1 MGPVRNVCNTSHI
14 SVSSWQACVATNP
27 PHCLAC
33 NASQTKLPAL
43 FTYPVSAASACF
55 GRIVRCQH
63 DSSEARA
70 RLSYKYHF
78 VARRSL
84 SCVGSSEQELPLP
97 FASFGIGRSAHC
109 KLLHESE
116 NLRRLHLHAR
126 VRARARAS
134 SQGAHANDF
143 RRRLHER
150 GLCMCSFHWSEA
162 SGRMPAA
169 APLARARRHQAARR
183 LQEEQKN
190 APVKTCSEQ
199 VDNSKSLDHGF
210 TQHPLSLPMLLKTPM
225 LVFKL
230 QSGQARCKDT
240 KPFLRPF
247 AHATATNR
255 TPWCTWNRCFS
266 SPQIPLREPQ

>member
-126 VRARARAS
+126 VRAREFARGACERFSTAFTRARSVHVLFPLERSFWKNAGCGSTRSGSTSSSGSAAPRRAEERSGQDLLRAS
-134 SQGAHANDF
+134 
-143 RRRLHER
+143 
-150 GLCMCSFHWSEA
+150 
-162 SGRMPAA
+162 
-169 APLARARRHQAARR
+169 
-183 LQEEQKN
+183 
-190 APVKTCSEQ
+190 
-199 VDNSKSLDHGF
+199 
-210 TQHPLSLPMLLKTPM
+210 
-225 LVFKL
+225 
-230 QSGQARCKDT
+230 
-240 KPFLRPF
+240 
-247 AHATATNR
+247 
-255 TPWCTWNRCFS
+255 
-266 SPQIPLREPQ
+266 